1 MYLELKSAQLKSH
14 RNKRTHFAVC
24 AGLFAVFLIYFGPLF
39 SQISNAL
46 SSQLS
51 MTPMSM
57 ESMEMEAMDMPGH
70 DHAKMLFEQANSK
83 QKRES
88 SAHISHHGHHAHGES
103 ANLLEA
109 CGYCSLLFHLNWI
122 DAKTFELIPLTQSR
136 YPNMVTATISHKYRV
151 SFTSILPRAPP
162 VISV

>member
-1 MYLELKSAQLKSH
+1 MNFDLKSH
-14 RNKRTHFAVC
+14 RNKFARFAVC
-24 AGLFAVFLIYFGPLF
+24 VGLFAVFLIYFGPLF

-46 SSQLS
+46 SSQP
-51 MTPMSM
+51 TTMSM
-57 ESMEMEAMDMPGH
+57 GGMSVQNMESPEHDH
-70 DHAKMLFEQANSK
+70 DHAKMLSEHANSE
-83 QKRES
+83 QTQVS

-122 DAKTFELIPLTQSR
+122 DAKTFELIPLAQSR
-136 YPNMVTATISHKYRV
+136 YPNMITTTISHKYHV

-162 VISV
+162 IILS